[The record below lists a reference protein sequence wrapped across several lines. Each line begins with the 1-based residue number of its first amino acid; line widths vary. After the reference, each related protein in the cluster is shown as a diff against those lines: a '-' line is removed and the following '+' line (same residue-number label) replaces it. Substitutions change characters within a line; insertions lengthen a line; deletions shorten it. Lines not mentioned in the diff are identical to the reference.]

1 MSKVG
6 RIIACL
12 GLVFALLAERDAAAQ
27 QRLQRTSPEAQGVS
41 SECVASFLDSVQ
53 RVAGAEL
60 HSLVLM
66 RHGAVISE
74 AYFAPFRAEDAH
86 TLFSV
91 SKTFVAAAVGLCVE
105 DGLLDV
111 DDRLCDILGN
121 CPKGG
126 IEDVTVEHLLTM
138 TAGISPSFT
147 LRDTS
152 EQWVRDYL
160 HRPMAS
166 AAGGQFAYDS
176 MVSYLLSAVVSK
188 VAGCSALELLQRRLF
203 GPMGIEEAHWEVSP
217 EGISCGGWGL
227 WLRAESQA
235 KFGQLLLQRGRWSL
249 GDGEE
254 RQLLSAQWV
263 DQMMEVR
270 VDTMGYGFQMWRCKN
285 LGTMRADGLHGQFII
300 VMPKEDMVCV
310 VNQCITAAAPG
321 HEEMRLLFDNVAR
334 KVKDGPLEENRRAL
348 RWLRRMEEACAV
360 RLETEDDGEWENL
373 GKVGE
378 AMEQGADL
386 QISVDSVAKAE
397 LRARDFTWTGFRLRK
412 RDKSLWLSIEEMG
425 HTERKLTGEWDR
437 QPLAEAVEME
447 CGQGRWVYT
456 KVPREVVPHPRGSV
470 RRAYEGLPDS
480 LTVAARYAVRK
491 DGGLRI
497 DLCFVDW
504 ISRLSI
510 DMDWDTRET
519 AENGRLENIEEWE
532 VKLRNGLNYRVQG
545 VELRGRMRL
554 AR

>member
-1 MSKVG
+1 
-6 RIIACL
+6 
-12 GLVFALLAERDAAAQ
+12 
-27 QRLQRTSPEAQGVS
+27 
-41 SECVASFLDSVQ
+41 
-53 RVAGAEL
+53 
-60 HSLVLM
+60 
-66 RHGAVISE
+66 
-74 AYFAPFRAEDAH
+74 
-86 TLFSV
+86 
-91 SKTFVAAAVGLCVE
+91 
-105 DGLLDV
+105 
-111 DDRLCDILGN
+111 
-121 CPKGG
+121 
-126 IEDVTVEHLLTM
+126 
-138 TAGISPSFT
+138 
-147 LRDTS
+147 
-152 EQWVRDYL
+152 
-160 HRPMAS
+160 
-166 AAGGQFAYDS
+166 
-176 MVSYLLSAVVSK
+176 
-188 VAGCSALELLQRRLF
+188 
-203 GPMGIEEAHWEVSP
+203 
-217 EGISCGGWGL
+217 
-227 WLRAESQA
+227 
-235 KFGQLLLQRGRWSL
+235 
-249 GDGEE
+249 
-254 RQLLSAQWV
+254 
-263 DQMMEVR
+263 
-270 VDTMGYGFQMWRCKN
+270 
-285 LGTMRADGLHGQFII
+285 
-300 VMPKEDMVCV
+300 MVCV

-334 KVKDGPLEENRRAL
+334 KVKDGPLEENRRDL

-412 RDKSLWLSIEEMG
+412 RDKSLWLSIEETG
-425 HTERKLTGEWDR
+425 HTERKWTGEWDR

-447 CGQGRWVYT
+447 CGQGQWVYT

-470 RRAYEGLPDS
+470 RGAYEGLPDS

-491 DGGLRI
+491 DGRLRI

-532 VKLRNGLNYRVQG
+532 VKLIIGLNYRVRE